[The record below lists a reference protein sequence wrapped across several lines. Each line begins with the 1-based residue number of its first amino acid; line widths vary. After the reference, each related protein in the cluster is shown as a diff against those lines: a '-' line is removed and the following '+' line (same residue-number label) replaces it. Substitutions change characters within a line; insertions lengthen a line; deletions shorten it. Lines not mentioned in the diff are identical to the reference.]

1 MKRGTEGSH
10 RWWSPKVS
18 YALSKGVDSFS
29 GRILDSGR
37 EAKGRDTTLSKEVT
51 FSVAVL
57 LFISDRFITDGLH
70 ECPTNMRV
78 EGNESPCALL
88 STSLS

>member
-1 MKRGTEGSH
+1 MRYRKESI
-10 RWWSPKVS
+10 VS
-18 YALSKGVDSFS
+18 V

-70 ECPTNMRV
+70 TY
-78 EGNESPCALL
+78 LL
-88 STSLS
+88 LHSNRSDTLPLTQPETTYCVGATKQ